1 MNIMVKRI
9 IIKGKLTAWCCIGL
23 LFTPGFANAQ
33 NIFVQFP
40 TSGGAGTATI
50 AAPAGN
56 SSSAAAPVAG
66 TSWNTFGES
75 SIVLPSGTAAGTY
88 TFYNNSALV
97 NSVGTSI
104 AETLTITE
112 TCPATLTHANPS
124 TGSGENTIQAGGVM
138 KGAWRNYN
146 NSTGFFITYTIA
158 NLPAFTPYG
167 IYVYGGT
174 TTSGQGVAI
183 NLTNSA
189 SWLGANPI
197 TNLVT
202 LNTNANSASSYGSIW
217 TVSGGT
223 TNLMPNLPVGSTA
236 TGTQT
241 NGGAWGVLYG
251 QSDSSGNLIFRLGT
265 PAPTGT
271 GSGAYINGFQ
281 LVPLSAPSL
290 TGPTDQTVTAGNSTT
305 LSATAGGLPA
315 PTFQWQLTNGA
326 SGFTNIPG
334 ATSSS
339 LPLNNVQY
347 AQNGYVYSLIASN
360 ILGAVTNKMTL
371 TVIVTP
377 SITGLPASYATNTG
391 YDVTF
396 SPSVAGVPTPTL
408 QWQLNST
415 NLSDGPTGNGS
426 TISGSTSST
435 FTITNAQAADSGVYS
450 LIASNSAGMVT
461 NSVLLTVSSG
471 SVPPSII
478 GLTDQTVVQGSN
490 AIFSASVSGLPAP
503 TLQWLDQTGTPI
515 SDATNSSLT
524 LTDVSY
530 SQNGFTYSLV
540 ASNSAGVMT
549 NNATLYVLV
558 PASISGQPQ
567 NLVIT
572 NTQSASFTVTA
583 SGVPAPAYQWYFNGN
598 LIPSATSSNYVI
610 ASAVPTNMG
619 IYTVVVTNS
628 VNSVTSSI
636 ATLTVNSTMALMALS
651 PTNGATGVCYDT
663 PLYITFSSPPLIGT
677 NGQIRIYNVTNSTTP
692 VDTLDMSANFTLISG
707 AVVWSNVQSRTIGG
721 DTYNSY
727 PVIVNGSKAA
737 IYPHAGVMTSNQ
749 TYYVT
754 IGDGVFADGSGAYF
768 AGITNTNTWRFTTKP
783 AGPVNP
789 TSLVV
794 AADGSGDFVTV
805 QGAIDSVPANNT
817 VPTTINIRNG
827 VYTEIVDIKSK
838 NNLTFVGQGRHQTLI
853 TYANNSILNSAST
866 QYRVLLDA
874 QGNDIAFENLT
885 LTNSTPYGGSQ
896 AEALRVRGLRC
907 ILLDVDLD
915 SFQDT
920 LLVNS
925 AGDQAYFQD
934 SYIQGDTDYTWGSGT
949 VYFTNV
955 VMNAMHNGYNC
966 QPRNPQ
972 GQNGFAWV
980 NCIIGGVS
988 GVTSQYLARDGGT
1001 SYNYG
1006 QCVYIGCEMNTNV
1019 IPAVGWSDQ
1028 NGANTSTLRFWEY
1041 QSTDLTGTNL
1051 INVSQRVSWSL
1062 QLNASQAAAIVN
1074 VTNWFGGWQP
1084 ALAPNII
1091 GQPAGASVSHAQS
1104 PNFSVNAAGIP
1115 APTCQ
1120 WYQNGLPIAN
1130 ATGTNYSIASAVRTN
1145 GGNYTVVVSNG
1156 SGSVTSVVA
1165 TLTYADTP
1173 PVTSPATYSRPAG
1186 YPLVIT
1192 IAGNLATNWNDA
1204 DADPLAL
1211 TNGISST
1218 NGAAVGY
1225 DSSYVYYTNAN
1236 DVADQIN
1243 YTVGDGQGG
1252 TAPGLINVLVGP
1264 PPTNSIAGTVLN
1276 GDGTVTLNFVGVAD
1290 YTYQV
1295 DATTNLK
1302 PPVVW
1307 TTVSTNTAD
1316 IIDGTW
1322 QFTDTQ
1328 ATNYPNR
1335 FYRSAYRP

>member
-1 MNIMVKRI
+1 MNIMTKCI

-23 LFTPGFANAQ
+23 LFSPVFANAQ

-112 TCPATLTHANPS
+112 TCPVTLTHANPS

-146 NSTGFFITYTIA
+146 NSSGFFITYTFA
-158 NLPAFTPYG
+158 NLPASTPYG

-315 PTFQWQLTNGA
+315 PTFQWQLTNGV

-360 ILGAVTNKMTL
+360 ILGAVTNNMTL

-426 TISGSTSST
+426 TISGSTNST
-435 FTITNAQAADSGVYS
+435 FTITNAQSADSGVYS
-450 LIASNSAGMVT
+450 LIASNSAGIVT
-461 NSVLLTVSSG
+461 NSMTLTVSPG
-471 SVPPSII
+471 SVPPNIT
-478 GLTDQTVVQGSN
+478 GPTDQTVVQTSN
-490 AIFSASVSGLPAP
+490 ATFTASVSGLPAP
-503 TLQWLDQTGTPI
+503 DLQWRENGTDI
-515 SDATNSSLT
+515 AGATSSSLT
-524 LTDVSY
+524 LTNVQY
-530 SQNGFTYSLV
+530 SQNGFAYSLV
-540 ASNSAGVMT
+540 ASNSAGRAT
-549 NNATLYVLV
+549 NSANLYVLV
-558 PASISGQPQ
+558 PPTISVQPT
-567 NLVIT
+567 NLVVI
-572 NTQSASFTVTA
+572 NTQSAAFSVIA
-583 SGVPAPAYQWYFNGN
+583 AGVPSVAYQWYIN
-598 LIPSATSSNYVI
+598 SSPI
-610 ASAVPTNMG
+610 ASANSSTYTIASASPTNIG
-619 IYTVVVTNS
+619 NYSVIITNS
-628 VNSVTSSI
+628 VGSVTSSV
-636 ATLTVNSTMALMALS
+636 ATLTVNSTMALTALS

-663 PLYITFSSPPLIGT
+663 PLYITFSSPPVIGST
-677 NGQIRIYNVTNSTTP
+677 SQIRIYNVTNSATP
-692 VDTLDMSANFTLISG
+692 VDTLDMSANITLVSG
-707 AVVWSNVQSRTIGG
+707 TNIRSNVQSRTIGG
-721 DTYNSY
+721 DTYYSY
-727 PVIVNGSKAA
+727 PIIVNGSTAA
-737 IYPHAGVMTSNQ
+737 IYPHAGVMNSNQ

-768 AGITNTNTWRFTTKP
+768 AGITDTNAWQFTTKP

-838 NNLTFVGQGRHQTLI
+838 NNLTFVGQDRHQTLI
-853 TYANNSILNSAST
+853 TYANNSALNPVST

-885 LTNSTPYGGSQ
+885 LTNSTPHGGSQ

-907 ILLDVDLD
+907 ILLNIDLD

-925 AGDQAYFQD
+925 SGDQAYFKN
-934 SYIQGDTDYTWGSGT
+934 SHIQGDTDYTWGSGT
-949 VYFTNV
+949 VYFTNCNMMA
-955 VMNAMHNGYNC
+955 MNNGYNC
-966 QPRNPQ
+966 QPRTAQ
-972 GQNGFAWV
+972 GVNGFAWV
-980 NCIIGGVS
+980 NCVINGVS
-988 GVTSQYLARDGGT
+988 GVNNQYLARDGG
-1001 SYNYG
+1001 NYG
-1006 QCVYIGCEMNTNV
+1006 QAVYISCAMNTNV
-1019 IPAVGWSDQ
+1019 IPAVGWVLQ
-1028 NGANTSTLRFWEY
+1028 NGSDTSTLRFWEY

-1051 INVSQRVSWSL
+1051 IDVSQRVSWSL

-1084 ALAPNII
+1084 QLSPNII
-1091 GQPAGASVSHAQS
+1091 GQPGNAVVSHGQS
-1104 PNFSVNAAGIP
+1104 TNFSVSATGIP
-1115 APTCQ
+1115 DPTYQ

-1130 ATGTNYSIASAVRTN
+1130 ATGANYSIASAVRTN

-1165 TLTYADTP
+1165 TLTYADTA
-1173 PVTSPATYSRPAG
+1173 PVSSPSTYSRPAG

-1192 IAGNLATNWNDA
+1192 IAGNLATNWSDA

-1264 PPTNSIAGTVLN
+1264 PPTNSVAGTVLN

-1295 DATTNLK
+1295 DATTNLA

>member
-1 MNIMVKRI
+1 MNIIIKRI
-9 IIKGKLTAWCCIGL
+9 IIKGKLQTGCCIGL
-23 LFTPGFANAQ
+23 LFLPVFANAQ

-56 SSSAAAPVAG
+56 SYSAAAPVAG

-75 SIVLPSGTAAGTY
+75 SIVLPIGTAAGTY

-104 AETLTITE
+104 AETLTISE
-112 TCPATLTHANPS
+112 TCPVTLTHANPS
-124 TGSGENTIQAGGVM
+124 TGSGENTIQPGGVM

-146 NSTGFFITYTIA
+146 NSTGFFLTYAIA
-158 NLPAFTPYG
+158 NLPASTPYG

-174 TTSGQGVAI
+174 TTSGQGAAI

-189 SWLGANPI
+189 NWLGANPI

-271 GSGAYINGFQ
+271 GNGAYINGFQ

-290 TGPTDQTVTAGNSTT
+290 TGPTNQTVTAGNGTT
-305 LSATAGGLPA
+305 LSATADGLPA
-315 PTFQWQLTNGA
+315 PTFQWQLTNGVT
-326 SGFTNIPG
+326 GFTNIPG

-339 LPLNNVQY
+339 LTLNNVQY
-347 AQNGYVYSLIASN
+347 AQNGYIYSLIAGN
-360 ILGAVTNKMTL
+360 ILGAVTNNMTL

-377 SITGLPASYATNTG
+377 SITGLPGGYATNSG

-396 SPSVAGVPTPTL
+396 NPSVAGVPTPAL

-426 TISGSTSST
+426 TILGSTGST
-435 FTITNAQAADSGVYS
+435 FTISNAQTADSGVYS
-450 LIASNSAGMVT
+450 LIASNSAGIVT
-461 NSVLLTVSSG
+461 NSLTLTVSSNT
-471 SVPPSII
+471 VPPAIS
-478 GLTDQTVVQGSN
+478 GLVDQTAVQGSN
-490 AIFSASVSGLPAP
+490 AVFSASVSGLPTP

-515 SDATNSSLT
+515 GGATDSSLT
-524 LTDVSY
+524 LTGVSY
-530 SQNGFTYSLV
+530 TQNGYIYSLV

-549 NNATLYVLV
+549 NSATLYVLV
-558 PASISGQPQ
+558 PASIAGQPQ
-567 NLVIT
+567 NLVVT

-583 SGVPAPAYQWYFNGN
+583 SGVPAPAYQWYFNGS
-598 LIPSATSSNYVI
+598 LLPGATSSNYVI

-619 IYTVVVTNS
+619 SYVVVTTNS
-628 VNSVTSSI
+628 VNSVTSSA
-636 ATLTVNSTMALMALS
+636 ATLTVNSTMALTALS
-651 PTNGATGVCYDT
+651 PTNGATGIPYDT
-663 PLYITFSSPPLIGT
+663 PLYVTFSSPPVVGSIGKI
-677 NGQIRIYNVTNSTTP
+677 QIYNVTNGVTP
-692 VDTLDMSANFTLISG
+692 VDTLDMSLNTTIG
-707 AVVWSNVQSRTIGG
+707 GHPNVQSRIIGG
-721 DTYNSY
+721 DAYNSY
-727 PVIVNGSKAA
+727 PIVVNGSTAA

-749 TYYVT
+749 TYCVT
-754 IGDGVFADGSGAYF
+754 VDDGVFADGSGAYF
-768 AGITNTNTWRFTTKP
+768 AGITDTNVWRFTTKP
-783 AGPVNP
+783 GGPANP
-789 TSLVV
+789 TSLAV
-794 AADGSGDFVTV
+794 AADGSGDFATV

-817 VPTTINIRNG
+817 VPTTLNIRNG

-838 NNLTFVGQGRHQTLI
+838 NNLTFVGQDRHQTLI
-853 TYANNSILNSAST
+853 TYANNSNLNPAAT

-885 LTNSTPYGGSQ
+885 LTNSTPHGGSQ

-907 ILLDVDLD
+907 ILLNVDLD

-925 AGDQAYFQD
+925 SGDQAYFKN
-934 SYIQGDTDYTWGSGT
+934 SHIQGDTDYTWGSGT
-949 VYFTNV
+949 VYLTNCEMMA
-955 VMNAMHNGYNC
+955 MNNGYNC
-966 QPRNPQ
+966 QPRTAQ
-972 GQNGFAWV
+972 GINGFAWID
-980 NCIIGGVS
+980 CKIDGVS
-988 GVTSQYLARDGGT
+988 GVTSQYLARDGG
-1001 SYNYG
+1001 NYG
-1006 QCVYIGCEMNTNV
+1006 QAVYINCAMDTNV
-1019 IPAVGWSDQ
+1019 VPAVGWVLQ
-1028 NGANTSTLRFWEY
+1028 NGSDTSTLRFWEY

-1051 INVSQRVSWSL
+1051 IDVSQRVSWSL

-1084 ALAPNII
+1084 QLSPNII
-1091 GQPAGASVSHAQS
+1091 GQPANQTVSAGQSASFTVSAT
-1104 PNFSVNAAGIP
+1104 GIP
-1115 APTCQ
+1115 DPSCQ
-1120 WYQNGLPIAN
+1120 WYKNGSLIPD
-1130 ATGTNYSIASAVRTN
+1130 ATSTNYNIASSVPTN
-1145 GGNYTVVVSNG
+1145 AGNYIVVVSNG

-1165 TLTYADTP
+1165 TLTYNNTA
-1173 PVTSPATYSRPAG
+1173 PVTRPATYLRPAG

-1192 IAGNLATNWNDA
+1192 IAGNLATNWSDV
-1204 DADPLAL
+1204 DGDTLAL
-1211 TNGISST
+1211 TNAISST
-1218 NGAAVGY
+1218 NGATVSYNNA
-1225 DSSYVYYTNAN
+1225 YVYYTNAN
-1236 DVADQIN
+1236 NVTDEID
-1243 YTVGDGQGG
+1243 YTVGDGFGG
-1252 TAPGLINVLVGP
+1252 KTPGVINVLVGP
-1264 PPTNSIAGTVLN
+1264 PPTNSVTGAVVN
-1276 GDGTVTLNFVGVAD
+1276 GDGSVTLSFVGIAN
-1290 YTYQV
+1290 YSYQV
-1295 DATTNLK
+1295 DATTNLA

-1307 TTVSTNTAD
+1307 TTVNTNVAD
-1316 IIDGTW
+1316 INGLW
-1322 QFTDTQ
+1322 QFTDMQ